1 MNSYSKVIDLIC
13 HLHPGAICTE
23 KKSTRERAMFN
34 CKEHLSNG
42 GVSGSQ
48 AFGQSLSDQ
57 PRGDCS
63 LSRLVLQGYSYF
75 SEHGDELECSCK
87 TEDS

>member
-42 GVSGSQ
+42 GVAGGQ
-48 AFGQSLSDQ
+48 TFGQSLSDQ
-57 PRGDCS
+57 PRGDFS
-63 LSRLVLQGYSYF
+63 LSRLVLQGYCNF
-75 SEHGDELECSCK
+75 SELGEELDWPCE
-87 TEDS
+87 TADS